1 MLLVEMIGSNIVHKH
16 EEMDDTEVTQHNNS
30 WQMMDTKVYMFI
42 FDIQKNLFMRCLF
55 LQKLNSSSIT
65 VVSILIT
72 KHNLG
77 WKNSCSI
84 Y

>member
-1 MLLVEMIGSNIVHKH
+1 MA
-16 EEMDDTEVTQHNNS
+16 DDRHPKLSLDMQLI
-30 WQMMDTKVYMFI
+30 DTKVHMFI
-42 FDIQKNLFMRCLF
+42 FDIQKTLFMRCLF

-77 WKNSCSI
+77 WKNSYSI
-84 Y
+84 H